1 MWPWGFFGSNKTNF
15 DPFQYLSEG
24 EFQQML
30 DQWMKQAFPDFIQSM
45 MNDGTTFHHKNTDE
59 ENENR
64 ETSTVKET
72 LFETHDDIFIRIPIQ
87 DEKQIDRLKIYYSL
101 NKCVIDGLNEDS
113 SPHTIILPATV
124 KKKGAKAIYR
134 DQILEIRIPKSIEWQ
149 MSEIDVDKF

>member
-1 MWPWGFFGSNKTNF
+1 
-15 DPFQYLSEG
+15 
-24 EFQQML
+24 ML

-87 DEKQIDRLKIYYSL
+87 DEKQIDRLRIYYSL

>member
-113 SPHTIILPATV
+113 SPHTIILLQLSR
-124 KKKGAKAIYR
+124 KKEQKQFIV
-134 DQILEIRIPKSIEWQ
+134 I
-149 MSEIDVDKF
+149 KF

>member
-1 MWPWGFFGSNKTNF
+1 MWPWGFFGSNKANF

-45 MNDGTTFHHKNTDE
+45 MNDGTTFHHKNKDE